1 MGRRGLFIG
10 VGILLII
17 SVVGV
22 LGALWLFNGTGSQ
35 NNGGEGTPSA
45 AEPTVG
51 PPPSPTP
58 ETVGVV
64 VALQTLERGIEIPLE
79 AVTTQTLQLPKAQLL
94 ALPSLITDTAQVVG
108 KRARYTIAPGEPILT
123 TMIITSLL
131 SLSPQGSDAAA
142 QIEAGK
148 VALSLP
154 YDKAEG
160 VALGIKD
167 GDHVNVIVSW
177 AFIDI
182 DQNFQSE
189 LPNLTYSVLPPNPE
203 GTIPGAD
210 TSEVST
216 VKGPMGPF
224 GRGENGVN
232 ISSDF
237 YVAPAEPQRPRFVTQ
252 GIIQDAVVLHLGD
265 FGPNLTYVE
274 PTPTPVPATTQ
285 TPNATPTSAPPP
297 TATPTP
303 PDSITL
309 VVSPQDALV
318 LTYVKRLAERY
329 PNSVKV
335 TLVLRAAADNGR
347 QLDPTNSVTLQ
358 YMFETYNIAL
368 PAKLNYGVAGPQV
381 LATPAP

>member
-10 VGILLII
+10 VAILLII

-22 LGALWLFNGTGSQ
+22 VAAFMVFGNLNSQNTGNGT
-35 NNGGEGTPSA
+35 A
-45 AEPTVG
+45 VVEPTAG

-108 KRARYTIAPGEPILT
+108 KRARYTIAPGEPILS

-148 VALSLP
+148 VAIAVP
-154 YDKAEG
+154 YSKAEG
-160 VALGIKD
+160 VSLGIKD

-189 LPNLTYSVLPPNPE
+189 LPNLTYIVSPPNPE
-203 GTIPGAD
+203 GTVPGAD
-210 TSEVST
+210 TSEVS
-216 VKGPMGPF
+216 VIKGPFGPF

-232 ISSDF
+232 IASDF
-237 YVAPAEPQRPRFVTQ
+237 YVAPSEPQRPRFVTQ

-265 FGPNLTYVE
+265 FGPNMTFVL
-274 PTPTPVPATTQ
+274 PTPTPLPATPV
-285 TPNATPTSAPPP
+285 PNATPTAAPVP
-297 TATPTP
+297 TATPEP

-309 VVSPQDALV
+309 VVTPQDALV
-318 LTYVKRLAERY
+318 LAYVKRLAERY

-335 TLVLRAAADNGR
+335 TLVLRSAADNGK